1 MNIDLQSFADFAEI
15 IGGLAVVISLVY
27 LALQVRQNTYS
38 LRTENYARALDR
50 VAAIQAQLGQN
61 SDLSRMLT
69 KGTISSAN
77 LTSAERI
84 QFSWCLYEIFGSFE
98 FMFHAAET
106 RALPD
111 EVWERWSLAVA
122 WWLVYPGV
130 QEWWHARP
138 IPFSSSF
145 VSYVEKTLQDNPTD
159 TNATE
164 RWRNFIEGAQEQGRT
179 SATD

>member
-1 MNIDLQSFADFAEI
+1 MNVDLQSFAYLAEI
-15 IGGLAVVISLVY
+15 IGGAAVVISLLY
-27 LALQVRQNTYS
+27 LAFQVRQNTHS

-50 VAAIQAQLGQN
+50 VAAIQAQLGQD

-69 KGTISSAN
+69 KGVVSSEK

-84 QFSWCLYEIFGSFE
+84 QFTWCMYEIFGSFE

-130 QEWWHARP
+130 QEWWRARP
-138 IPFSSSF
+138 IPFSVSF
-145 VSYVEKTLQDNPTD
+145 VAYVEKTLQDNPVDTD
-159 TNATE
+159 AT
-164 RWRNFIEGAQEQGRT
+164 
-179 SATD
+179 